1 MKAICPGS
9 FDPVTFGHL
18 DIVSRTAQMF
28 DEVIVAVGHNMS
40 KSGLFQPQERV
51 DMIRECVAELP
62 NVSVVLFQGLLVDY
76 CRAHGIGAIAKGLRF
91 GADFDYELQ
100 MSQMNSHLS
109 GVDTL
114 FLPTS
119 AQWSFV
125 SSSLVREV
133 ALLGGDISALVPP
146 PVIDRIRRKL
156 AERAATKEE
165 EA

>member
-18 DIVSRTAQMF
+18 DIVTRVASMF

-40 KSGLFQPQERV
+40 KNGLFLPAERV
-51 DMIRECVAELP
+51 EMITECTADLP
-62 NVSVVLFQGLLVDY
+62 NVTATTFSGLLVDF
-76 CRAHGIGAIAKGLRF
+76 CRDQGIGVIAKGLRF

-100 MSQMNSHLS
+100 MAQMNGHLT
-109 GVDTL
+109 GVETI

-119 AQWSFV
+119 PQWSFV

-133 ALLGGDISALVPP
+133 ATLSGDVSALVPDT
-146 PVIDRIRRKL
+146 VAARVRAKL
-156 AERAATKEE
+156 AERAG
-165 EA
+165 